1 MSYRTFLIAIGLCCF
16 ATAAWACP
24 FCNAMKPTL
33 AQQRES
39 AQAAFIG
46 EALDTPSG
54 EHAGSQ
60 SLKVHRALKGL
71 DHIPAGPLRLAAD
84 VPIKEGSLALLIGTI
99 RAEKSFTPENGQ
111 RTTGIHDLQ
120 WTATPLDEAA
130 VAYVASAPNFRQSSA
145 KRLAFFS
152 RFLEHRNPLIADD
165 AYQEFAHATYDQTA
179 AAADTLS
186 QSQLRRW
193 FVDPQV
199 PPQRKGLYALFLGL
213 AKDKADREAN
223 QKLLR
228 ARIVANESDFRAG
241 FDGILAGYL
250 LLGGGSA
257 LDDVESRYLTDPK
270 AADGDVRSALKA
282 LRFYHDYGH
291 DIPPDRIAAAEERV
305 LARPEF
311 AAEAITDLAR
321 WQDWRIVKRI
331 AALYERKEYSDPFV
345 RRAIVGYLKACPELA
360 AATALD
366 HLRQHDPTGVADAE
380 KELSALLGR

>member
-1 MSYRTFLIAIGLCCF
+1 
-16 ATAAWACP
+16 
-24 FCNAMKPTL
+24 MKPTL

-46 EALDTPSG
+46 EALDKPSG

-60 SLKVHRALKGL
+60 SFKVHRALKGL
-71 DHIPAGPLRLAAD
+71 DRIPADPLRIAAD
-84 VPIKEGSLALLIGTI
+84 VPIKEGSLALLIGTVP
-99 RAEKSFTPENGQ
+99 AEKSSTTDNGQ

-130 VAYVASAPNFRQSSA
+130 VAYVASAPDLRQPSA
-145 KRLAFFS
+145 KRLSFFS

-179 AAADTLS
+179 AAADKLP

-193 FVDPQV
+193 FADQQV
-199 PPQRKGLYALFLGL
+199 PPQRKGLYALILGL

-250 LLGGGSA
+250 LLGGGLA
-257 LDDVESRYLTDPK
+257 LDEIESRYLTDPK
-270 AADGDVRSALKA
+270 AADGDVRSALKS

-321 WQDWRIVKRI
+321 WQDWRIVNRV

-345 RRAIVGYLKACPELA
+345 RRAIVGYLKACPEPA

-366 HLRQHDPTGVADAE
+366 HLRQRDPTGIAVAE
-380 KELSALLGR
+380 KELSALSGR

>member
-1 MSYRTFLIAIGLCCF
+1 MMFRTYLIALVLFC
-16 ATAAWACP
+16 AVPWARACP

-33 AQQRES
+33 AQQREA

-54 EHAGSQ
+54 ERPGSQ
-60 SLKVHRALKGL
+60 SFKVHRALKGL
-71 DHIPAGPLRLAAD
+71 DRIAAGPFRLATD
-84 VPIKEGSLALLIGTI
+84 VPIKEGSLALLVGTVP
-99 RAEKSFTPENGQ
+99 AEKSS
-111 RTTGIHDLQ
+111 TTGNRQLTTNITDLQ
-120 WTATPLDEAA
+120 WTATLLDEAA
-130 VAYVASAPNFRQSSA
+130 VAYVVSAPDLRQPSA

-179 AAADTLS
+179 EAADSLS

-193 FVDPQV
+193 FADAQV
-199 PPQRKGLYALFLGL
+199 PPQRKGLYALILGL

-223 QKLLR
+223 HKLLR

-257 LDDVESRYLTDPK
+257 LEEIESRYLTDPK

-321 WQDWRIVKRI
+321 WQDWRIVEHV
-331 AALYERKEYSDPFV
+331 AALYERKEDSDPFV
-345 RRAIVGYLKACPELA
+345 RRAIVGYLKACPEPA

-366 HLRQHDPTGVADAE
+366 HLRQRDPAGNANAE
-380 KELSALLGR
+380 KVLATQSGR